1 MSISD
6 DQLAL
11 LTVARNA
18 LHDWQDTA
26 AGVSGGPV
34 VLQQIEML
42 FPSPDGKDYRVT
54 FTWDAQ
60 RELFDISS

>member
-11 LTVARNA
+11 LVTARNA
-18 LHDWQDTA
+18 LHEWQDTA
-26 AGVSGGPV
+26 AGVDV